1 MFRVEFWIVST
12 LFCCGVIA
20 GLVLSWPDST
30 PAPAPF
36 AEESDHADPE
46 HRDEHADHAD
56 PNQQADVKTN
66 SEKLLRAL
74 AFDLGLDE
82 ELSLEETESRL
93 LRSADQYMLLGNYNG
108 ALKLIRSIL
117 QSEQSHPDPVV
128 LCRLAL
134 AEELRGNY
142 SLAEKAYLQAI
153 KRPTSRPIEVLNLAG
168 LARVWLMNRK
178 PSEAIELLSDIVL
191 QSSRFETGSEFLDGE
206 VLSLLATAQRQ
217 IALAGR
223 AVDPFSIDGVEF
235 SSPAI
240 DLEQTIDVLQAN
252 STPKPMLA
260 STEPVHTTDGHAG
273 EGHADD
279 AHAGE
284 KHEEPT
290 AAENTA
296 GLKVLARESD
306 QAETITLAAQLEVT
320 PLMTLLEQLGAA
332 TGLKF
337 EFDEAAPGMLKGR
350 SKSLHFEKL
359 NFGTVLD
366 AMLGS
371 IRLGWSQDGST
382 IRIAALAQEQEAAA
396 GLAAANRTWQ
406 QFLQNVPRDRRT
418 AFARFEQGNL
428 RLLEKQYDEAGA
440 EYQAALQAGARD
452 DMAAKIHLNQARM
465 NAALGRMDEA
475 VALLYRAIDTA
486 SNKHI
491 AALAYFLISQFQL
504 QLGELDESLAAT
516 SRSISL
522 SQEDPLTTQAVLQ
535 QTRIYLLQNKPFAA
549 NQAIFQ
555 QRQLF
560 NENPE
565 KVTAGFLGSLSRFL
579 GSELPEAR
587 RNESYRLVSFM
598 DELQSS
604 PSLSTIDRYLMG
616 RAWQNLG
623 FDDKA
628 LGQLE
633 AALAACT
640 ETYWRER
647 LLFELAIQHQ
657 RHRDYAEAIRCYQH
671 LARAGNLETATTAK
685 IQILEAQ
692 LELRQFPEAIATGRE
707 LLAAKLAPEQQKS
720 VLTSLGLAYRQIGEP
735 YAAALC
741 FAGMLP
747 QENLQK

>member
-20 GLVLSWPDST
+20 GLVLSWPDGT
-30 PAPAPF
+30 PVPPPT
-36 AEESDHADPE
+36 EQESEHADPE
-46 HRDEHADHAD
+46 AHGDHGEHADETQH
-56 PNQQADVKTN
+56 ADVKTN

-74 AFDLGLDE
+74 AFDLGMDE

-153 KRPTSRPIEVLNLAG
+153 KRPTSHPIEVLNLIG
-168 LARVWLMNRK
+168 LARVWLMNQK

-223 AVDPFSIDGVEF
+223 PVNPFSMDGVEF
-235 SSPAI
+235 APPAI
-240 DLEQTIDVLQAN
+240 DLEQTIEVLQAN
-252 STPKPMLA
+252 STPRPMLA
-260 STEPVHTTDGHAG
+260 ATESGHQSA
-273 EGHADD
+273 

-284 KHEEPT
+284 NHEEPPAVET
-290 AAENTA
+290 SA
-296 GLKVLARESD
+296 GLKVLSRESD
-306 QAETITLAAQLEVT
+306 QAEAITLAAQLEVT
-320 PLMTLLEQLGAA
+320 PLMTLLEQLGAE

-371 IRLGWSQDGST
+371 IRLGWSQNGSA
-382 IRIAALAQEQEAAA
+382 IRISALAKEQEATA
-396 GLAAANRTWQ
+396 GLAAAKRTWQ
-406 QFLQNVPRDRRT
+406 QFLKNVPRDRRA

-428 RLLEKQYDEAGA
+428 RLLEKQYDEAAA

-452 DMAAKIHLNQARM
+452 DMAAKVHLNQARL

-504 QLGELDESLAAT
+504 QLGELDEALAAT

-560 NENPE
+560 NQNPE
-565 KVTAGFLGSLSRFL
+565 KVIAGFLGSLSRFL
-579 GSELPEAR
+579 GSELPEAK

-604 PSLSTIDRYLMG
+604 PTLSTIDRYLIG

-633 AALAACT
+633 TALAGCT

-657 RHRDYAEAIRCYQH
+657 RHRDYDEAIRCYQF

-707 LLAAKLAPEQQKS
+707 LLAAKLAPDQQKS

>member
-30 PAPAPF
+30 STPAPA
-36 AEESDHADPE
+36 AEGAEHAEPGHDEDHAE
-46 HRDEHADHAD
+46 HPDDTQH
-56 PNQQADVKTN
+56 ADVKTN
-66 SEKLLRAL
+66 SEKLLRSL
-74 AFDLGLDE
+74 AFDLGMDE

-93 LRSADQYMLLGNYNG
+93 LRSADQYLLLGNYNG

-178 PSEAIELLSDIVL
+178 PFEAIELLSDIVL
-191 QSSRFETGSEFLDGE
+191 QSSRFETGSEYLDGE

-217 IALAGR
+217 IALSELE
-223 AVDPFSIDGVEF
+223 VNPLSIDGIEF
-235 SSPAI
+235 APPAI
-240 DLEQTIDVLQAN
+240 DLEQTVDVLQAN
-252 STPKPMLA
+252 STPRPMLA
-260 STEPVHTTDGHAG
+260 STESTHAAESH
-273 EGHADD
+273 EGHEGEQ
-279 AHAGE
+279 HA
-284 KHEEPT
+284 EPPTTET
-290 AAENTA
+290 AA

-306 QAETITLAAQLEVT
+306 QAEAITLAAQLEVT

-337 EFDEAAPGMLKGR
+337 EFDDAAPGMLKGR
-350 SKSLHFEKL
+350 SKSLQFEKL

-371 IRLGWSQDGST
+371 IRLGWSQNGST
-382 IRIAALAQEQEAAA
+382 IRIASLAKEEEAAA
-396 GLAAANRTWQ
+396 GLAAANRTWR

-428 RLLEKQYDEAGA
+428 RLIEKRYDEAAA

-452 DMAAKIHLNQARM
+452 DMAAKVHLNQARL

-475 VALLYRAIDTA
+475 IALLYRAIDTA

-491 AALAYFLISQFQL
+491 AALAYYLISQFQL

-560 NENPE
+560 NENPD
-565 KVTAGFLGSLSRFL
+565 KVIAGFLGSLSRFL
-579 GSELPEAR
+579 GSELAEAK
-587 RNESYRLVSFM
+587 RNESYRLVTYM

-604 PSLSTIDRYLMG
+604 PNLSTIDRYLIG

-633 AALAACT
+633 TALAGCT

-657 RHRDYAEAIRCYQH
+657 RHRDYEEAIRCYQH

>member
-30 PAPAPF
+30 PAPPTAF
-36 AEESDHADPE
+36 EESEHAGPDHPDNHSDHAAPY
-46 HRDEHADHAD
+46 
-56 PNQQADVKTN
+56 QQVDVKTN

-93 LRSADQYMLLGNYNG
+93 LRSADQYLLLGNYNG
-108 ALKLIRSIL
+108 ALKVIRSIL
-117 QSEQSHPDPVV
+117 QSEPSHPDPVV

-217 IALAGR
+217 IALKGR
-223 AVDPFSIDGVEF
+223 EVNPFSIDGVEF

-260 STEPVHTTDGHAG
+260 STEPVHTTDGHAAG
-273 EGHADD
+273 G
-279 AHAGE
+279 HAGE
-284 KHEEPT
+284 NHEEPP
-290 AAENTA
+290 AANTA
-296 GLKVLARESD
+296 DLKVLARESD

-371 IRLGWSQDGST
+371 IRLGWSQNGST
-382 IRIAALAQEQEAAA
+382 IRISAVANEQEAAA

-428 RLLEKQYDEAGA
+428 QLLDRHYDEAGA

-452 DMAAKIHLNQARM
+452 DMAAKIHLNQARL

-522 SQEDPLTTQAVLQ
+522 SQEEPLTTQAVLQ

-587 RNESYRLVSFM
+587 RNESYRLISFM

-604 PSLSTIDRYLMG
+604 PTLSTIDRYLLG

-633 AALAACT
+633 TALAACT

-657 RHRDYAEAIRCYQH
+657 RHRDYEEAIRCYQH

-707 LLAAKLAPEQQKS
+707 LLAAKLAPERQKS

>member
-20 GLVLSWPDST
+20 GLVLSWPDGT
-30 PAPAPF
+30 PVPPPT
-36 AEESDHADPE
+36 EQESEHADPE
-46 HRDEHADHAD
+46 AHGDHGEHADETQH
-56 PNQQADVKTN
+56 ADVKTN

-74 AFDLGLDE
+74 AFDLGMDE

-153 KRPTSRPIEVLNLAG
+153 KRPTSHPIEVLNLIG
-168 LARVWLMNRK
+168 LARVWLMNQK

-223 AVDPFSIDGVEF
+223 SVNPFSMDGVEF
-235 SSPAI
+235 APPAI
-240 DLEQTIDVLQAN
+240 DLEQTIEVLQAN
-252 STPKPMLA
+252 STPRPMLA
-260 STEPVHTTDGHAG
+260 ATESGHQSA
-273 EGHADD
+273 

-284 KHEEPT
+284 NHEEPPEVET
-290 AAENTA
+290 SA

-306 QAETITLAAQLEVT
+306 QAEAITLAAQLEVT
-320 PLMTLLEQLGAA
+320 PLMTLLEQLGAE

-371 IRLGWSQDGST
+371 IRLGWSQNGSA
-382 IRIAALAQEQEAAA
+382 IRISALAKEQEATA
-396 GLAAANRTWQ
+396 GLAAAKRTWQ
-406 QFLQNVPRDRRT
+406 QFLKNVPRDRRA

-428 RLLEKQYDEAGA
+428 RLMEKQYDEAAA

-452 DMAAKIHLNQARM
+452 DMAAKIHLNQARL

-504 QLGELDESLAAT
+504 QLGELDEALAAT

-560 NENPE
+560 NQNPE
-565 KVTAGFLGSLSRFL
+565 KVIAGFLGSLSRFL
-579 GSELPEAR
+579 GSELPEAK

-604 PSLSTIDRYLMG
+604 PTLSTIDRYLIG

-633 AALAACT
+633 TALAGCT

-657 RHRDYAEAIRCYQH
+657 RHRDYDEAIRCYQF

-707 LLAAKLAPEQQKS
+707 LLAAKLAPDQQKS

>member
-20 GLVLSWPDST
+20 GLVLSWPDGT
-30 PAPAPF
+30 PVPPPT
-36 AEESDHADPE
+36 EQESEHADPE
-46 HRDEHADHAD
+46 AHGDHGEHADET
-56 PNQQADVKTN
+56 QQADVKTN

-74 AFDLGLDE
+74 AFDLGMDE

-153 KRPTSRPIEVLNLAG
+153 KRPTSHPIEVLNLMG
-168 LARVWLMNRK
+168 LARVWLMNQK

-223 AVDPFSIDGVEF
+223 PVNPFSMDGVEF
-235 SSPAI
+235 APPAI
-240 DLEQTIDVLQAN
+240 DLEQTIEVLQAN
-252 STPKPMLA
+252 STPRPMLA
-260 STEPVHTTDGHAG
+260 ATESGHPSA
-273 EGHADD
+273 

-284 KHEEPT
+284 NHEETTT
-290 AAENTA
+290 AETSA

-306 QAETITLAAQLEVT
+306 QAEAITLAAQLEVT
-320 PLMTLLEQLGAA
+320 PLMTLLEQLGAE

-371 IRLGWSQDGST
+371 IRLGWSQNGSA
-382 IRIAALAQEQEAAA
+382 IRISALAQEQEATA
-396 GLAAANRTWQ
+396 GLAAAKRTWQ
-406 QFLQNVPRDRRT
+406 QFLQNVPRDRRA

-428 RLLEKQYDEAGA
+428 RLLEKQYDEAAA

-452 DMAAKIHLNQARM
+452 DMAAKIHLNQARL

-522 SQEDPLTTQAVLQ
+522 SQEEPLTAQAVLQ

-560 NENPE
+560 NQNPE
-565 KVTAGFLGSLSRFL
+565 KAIAGFLGSLSRFL
-579 GSELPEAR
+579 GSELPEAK

-598 DELQSS
+598 DELQSA
-604 PSLSTIDRYLMG
+604 PTLSTIDRYLIG

-633 AALAACT
+633 AALAGCT

-657 RHRDYAEAIRCYQH
+657 RHRDYDEAIRCYQY

-707 LLAAKLAPEQQKS
+707 LLAAKLAPDQQKS

>member
-20 GLVLSWPDST
+20 GLVLSWPDGT
-30 PAPAPF
+30 PVPPPT
-36 AEESDHADPE
+36 EQESEHADPE
-46 HRDEHADHAD
+46 AHGDHGEHADETQH
-56 PNQQADVKTN
+56 ADVKTN

-74 AFDLGLDE
+74 AFDLGMDE

-153 KRPTSRPIEVLNLAG
+153 KRPTSHPIEVLNLIG
-168 LARVWLMNRK
+168 LARVWLMNQK

-223 AVDPFSIDGVEF
+223 PVNPFSMDGVEF
-235 SSPAI
+235 APPAI
-240 DLEQTIDVLQAN
+240 DLEQTIEVLQAN
-252 STPKPMLA
+252 STPRPMLA
-260 STEPVHTTDGHAG
+260 ATESGHQSA
-273 EGHADD
+273 

-284 KHEEPT
+284 NHEEPPAVET
-290 AAENTA
+290 SA
-296 GLKVLARESD
+296 GLKVLSRESD
-306 QAETITLAAQLEVT
+306 QAEAITLAAQLEVT
-320 PLMTLLEQLGAA
+320 PLMTLLEQLGAE

-371 IRLGWSQDGST
+371 IRLGWSQNGSA
-382 IRIAALAQEQEAAA
+382 IRISALAKEQEATA
-396 GLAAANRTWQ
+396 GLAAAKRTWQ
-406 QFLQNVPRDRRT
+406 QFLKNVPRDRRA

-428 RLLEKQYDEAGA
+428 RLLEKQYDEAAA

-452 DMAAKIHLNQARM
+452 DMAAKIHLNQARL

-504 QLGELDESLAAT
+504 QLGELDEALAAT

-560 NENPE
+560 NQNPE
-565 KVTAGFLGSLSRFL
+565 KVIAGFLGSLSRFL
-579 GSELPEAR
+579 GSELPEAK

-604 PSLSTIDRYLMG
+604 PTLSTIDRYLIG

-633 AALAACT
+633 TALAGCT

-657 RHRDYAEAIRCYQH
+657 RHRDYDEAIRCYQF

-707 LLAAKLAPEQQKS
+707 LLAAKLAPDQQKS

>member
-30 PAPAPF
+30 PAPAPA
-36 AEESDHADPE
+36 AEES
-46 HRDEHADHAD
+46 EHAGPEDHDDHSEHAD
-56 PNQQADVKTN
+56 PNQHADVKTN
-66 SEKLLRAL
+66 SEKLLRSL

-153 KRPTSRPIEVLNLAG
+153 KRPTSRSIEVLNLAG

-191 QSSRFETGSEFLDGE
+191 QSSRFETGSAFLDGE

-217 IALAGR
+217 IALSGR
-223 AVDPFSIDGVEF
+223 AVNPFSVDGVEF

-260 STEPVHTTDGHAG
+260 STEPVHATEGHAG
-273 EGHADD
+273 EGHE
-279 AHAGE
+279 GE
-284 KHEEPT
+284 QHEEPPT
-290 AAENTA
+290 AENA
-296 GLKVLARESD
+296 SGLQVLARESD
-306 QAETITLAAQLEVT
+306 QAEAITLAAQLEVT

-337 EFDEAAPGMLKGR
+337 EFDDAAPGMLKGR
-350 SKSLHFEKL
+350 SKSLHFDKL

-382 IRIAALAQEQEAAA
+382 IRISALAQDQESAA

-428 RLLEKQYDEAGA
+428 RLMEKQYDEAAA

-452 DMAAKIHLNQARM
+452 DMAAKIHLNQARL

-486 SNKHI
+486 SNKHV

-522 SQEDPLTTQAVLQ
+522 SQEEPLTTQAVLQ

-604 PSLSTIDRYLMG
+604 PAISTIDRYLIG

-633 AALAACT
+633 TAIAGCT

-657 RHRDYAEAIRCYQH
+657 RHRDYEEAIRCYQH

>member
-1 MFRVEFWIVST
+1 MFRVELWIVST

-30 PAPAPF
+30 PAPAP
-36 AEESDHADPE
+36 ATESTEHGDPE
-46 HRDEHADHAD
+46 HHGDHAEHAGDTGHAE
-56 PNQQADVKTN
+56 VKTN

-74 AFDLGLDE
+74 AFDLGMDE

-93 LRSADQYMLLGNYNG
+93 LRSADQYLLLGNYNG

-142 SLAEKAYLQAI
+142 PLAEKAYLQAI
-153 KRPTSRPIEVLNLAG
+153 KRPTSRPIEVLNLTG
-168 LARVWLMNRK
+168 LARVWLMNAK

-217 IALAGR
+217 IALSGR
-223 AVDPFSIDGVEF
+223 DVKPFSIDGVEF
-235 SSPAI
+235 APPAI
-240 DLEQTIDVLQAN
+240 DLEQTVEVLQAN
-252 STPKPMLA
+252 STPRPMLA
-260 STEPVHTTDGHAG
+260 STESGKSEDTHEGDEHG
-273 EGHADD
+273 EPA
-279 AHAGE
+279 
-284 KHEEPT
+284 
-290 AAENTA
+290 AAEAAAT
-296 GLKVLARESD
+296 GLRVLSRQSD
-306 QAETITLAAQLEVT
+306 QAEAITLAAQLEVT

-371 IRLGWSQDGST
+371 IRLGWQQEGST
-382 IRIAALAQEQEAAA
+382 IRISALAGAEEAAA

-428 RLLEKQYDEAGA
+428 RLLEKRYDEAAA
-440 EYQAALQAGARD
+440 EYQTALQAGARD
-452 DMAAKIHLNQARM
+452 DMAAKIHLNQARL
-465 NAALGRMDEA
+465 NAGLGRLDEA
-475 VALLYRAIDTA
+475 IALLYRAIDTA

-504 QLGELDESLAAT
+504 QQGELEESLAAT
-516 SRSISL
+516 SRAISL
-522 SQEDPLTTQAVLQ
+522 SQEEPLTTQAVLQ

-549 NQAIFQ
+549 NQSIFQ

-560 NENPE
+560 NSEPE
-565 KVTAGFLGSLSRFL
+565 KAVAGFLGSLSRFL
-579 GSELPEAR
+579 GSELPEAK
-587 RNESYRLVSFM
+587 RNESYRLVTFM
-598 DELQSS
+598 EELQSS
-604 PSLSTIDRYLMG
+604 PSLSTIDRYLIG

-628 LGQLE
+628 LGHLE
-633 AALAACT
+633 TALAGCT

-657 RHRDYAEAIRCYQH
+657 RHRDYEEAIRCYQH

-692 LELRQFPEAIATGRE
+692 IELRQFPEAIVTGRE

-747 QENLQK
+747 QENMQK

>member
-20 GLVLSWPDST
+20 GLVLSWPAGT
-30 PAPAPF
+30 PVPPPT
-36 AEESDHADPE
+36 EQGSEHADPE
-46 HRDEHADHAD
+46 THGDHGEHADET
-56 PNQQADVKTN
+56 QQADVKTN

-74 AFDLGLDE
+74 AFDLGMDE

-153 KRPTSRPIEVLNLAG
+153 KRPTSHPIEVLNLIG
-168 LARVWLMNRK
+168 LARVWLMNQK

-223 AVDPFSIDGVEF
+223 SVNPFSMDGVEF
-235 SSPAI
+235 APPAI
-240 DLEQTIDVLQAN
+240 DLEQTIEVLQAN
-252 STPKPMLA
+252 STPRPMLA
-260 STEPVHTTDGHAG
+260 ATESGHQSA
-273 EGHADD
+273 

-284 KHEEPT
+284 SHEEPPT
-290 AAENTA
+290 AETSA

-306 QAETITLAAQLEVT
+306 QAEAITLAAQLEVT
-320 PLMTLLEQLGAA
+320 PLMTLLEQLGAE

-371 IRLGWSQDGST
+371 IRLGWSQNGSA
-382 IRIAALAQEQEAAA
+382 IRISALAQEQEATA
-396 GLAAANRTWQ
+396 GLSAAKRTWQ
-406 QFLQNVPRDRRT
+406 QFLQNVPRDRRA

-428 RLLEKQYDEAGA
+428 RLLEKQYDEAAA

-452 DMAAKIHLNQARM
+452 DMAAKIHLNQARL

-504 QLGELDESLAAT
+504 QLGELDEALAAT

-560 NENPE
+560 NQNPE
-565 KVTAGFLGSLSRFL
+565 KVIAGFLGSLSRFL
-579 GSELPEAR
+579 GSELPEAK

-604 PSLSTIDRYLMG
+604 PTLSTIDRYLIG

-633 AALAACT
+633 TALAGCT

-657 RHRDYAEAIRCYQH
+657 RHRDYDEAIRCYQF

-707 LLAAKLAPEQQKS
+707 LLAAKLAPDQQKS